1 MSTERMDFRF
11 DDGGRS
17 ITRRGYAG
25 DCVARA
31 IAIVSGFP
39 YEEIYEVLAEGD
51 ASDQV
56 KIAPD
61 ARIKTADYGI
71 SVNREWFKKQMQT
84 WGFTWVSCTDAETGH
99 KTHLVNGDL
108 PMGRLVVELSGHYM
122 SVIDGVI
129 HDTGNPQIVYKDDGT
144 EHFERHCIYGYWVYN
159 QSADSDDFAGGTGYR
174 PKKHIEHLFQKD
186 RYNLKRCLRKPAGWF
201 SDEVKNLAKVYG
213 AEIANPSS
221 IMEACQGSGDRGLTS
236 KIVPGNL
243 YMCRYSPPAEHSLPY
258 YDRFPLIMPYKTESR
273 MFRAWNFHYLPHQAR
288 ILLLAHLMKYADTKS
303 FWTRK
308 PVLNNKTSMQFDG
321 RALKDLAAHP
331 VARPTSHE
339 YQLAH
344 VKTQFKFI
352 EPKHWALMMLLPTE
366 SFVMSKKSQ
375 VWADVV
381 VSAADMFSKMRKKLH
396 AERSTRILSGMLAE

>member
-17 ITRRGYAG
+17 ISRRGYAG
-25 DCVARA
+25 DCVARSIA
-31 IAIVSGFP
+31 IASGFP

-56 KIAPD
+56 GIAPD

-71 SVNREWFKKQMQT
+71 IVERKWFKEQMRT
-84 WGFTWVSCTDAETGH
+84 WGFTWFSCMDAKTGH
-99 KTHLVNGDL
+99 KTHLVNGEL
-108 PMGRLVVELSGHYM
+108 PMGRLVVELPGHST

-129 HDTGNPQIVYKDDGT
+129 HDTGNPQIKYEEDGT
-144 EHFERHCIYGYWVYN
+144 EHFERHCIYGYWAYN
-159 QSADSDDFAGGTGYR
+159 QSADIDDFAGGKGYR
-174 PKKHIEHLFQKD
+174 TKKHIEHLFQKD
-186 RYNLKRCLRKPAGWF
+186 RYNLKRCLRKPAEWF

-213 AEIANPSS
+213 TEIASLPS
-221 IMEACQGSGDRGLTS
+221 IMEARQGSGDRGLTS
-236 KIVPGNL
+236 KIAPGNL
-243 YMCRYSPPAEHSLPY
+243 YMCRYSPPPEHSLPY
-258 YDRFPLIMPYKTESR
+258 YDRFPLIMPYKTGSR

-288 ILLLAHLMKYADTKS
+288 ILFLGHLMKYADTRS
-303 FWTRK
+303 FWTGK
-308 PVLNNKTSMQFDG
+308 PVLKNKTRMQFDG

-331 VARPTSHE
+331 VARPMSHE
-339 YQLAH
+339 YRIAH
-344 VKTQFKFI
+344 VKTQFKLI
-352 EPKHWALMMLLPTE
+352 EPRHWVLMMLLPTE

-381 VSAADMFSKMRKKLH
+381 VSASDMFGKMRKKLD